1 MMSPYKPLSSWLMSC
16 HTYVVE
22 TIVDI
27 VCNHDL
33 IAIQEVSDKSEKS
46 IQELHKRINEKCSDE
61 DNTNVTKVNPSE
73 ATYGLVLS
81 PRTGRSSASAEQ
93 YAVFY
98 KEDSFTV

>member
-1 MMSPYKPLSSWLMSC
+1 MFKAYKVVIVSGHAC
-16 HTYVVE
+16 VVE

-46 IQELHKRINEKCSDE
+46 IQELHKRINEKYSDE
-61 DNTNVTKVNPSE
+61 DNTTMTMAKVNPCE

>member
-1 MMSPYKPLSSWLMSC
+1 MLMAYEAIIMSC
-16 HTYVVE
+16 HTCVVE